1 MELKYTIYVLK
12 FTLNLHHRLFS
23 LFSYY
28 TICEHFPCGAYV
40 KNNCVIERLVNDVT
54 YIIL

>member
-12 FTLNLHHRLFS
+12 FTLNLYHR

-28 TICEHFPCGAYV
+28 TICEHFPCSAYV